1 MAEWKALAASIIHAE
16 QIHDKLK
23 KQVLFLRERLYL
35 TFPYFRLV
43 CENVSLFCP
52 SSQIGVFSN
61 LLDIVIGL
69 FWHVKDVLAVLEITF
84 QAIVIWHTECF
95 RDRWNIFPQ
104 VDSKPAV
111 GKGLR
116 LIRNRLLEAHLP
128 WRCKDLGL
136 ITENKIYFLRIQSD
150 WHPTSLPGILSFL
163 QTRTQRQKGNGQP

>member
-1 MAEWKALAASIIHAE
+1 MAASIIHAE

-69 FWHVKDVLAVLEITF
+69 FWHVKDVLVVLEITF

-95 RDRWNIFPQ
+95 RDR
-104 VDSKPAV
+104 
-111 GKGLR
+111 
-116 LIRNRLLEAHLP
+116 
-128 WRCKDLGL
+128 
-136 ITENKIYFLRIQSD
+136 
-150 WHPTSLPGILSFL
+150 
-163 QTRTQRQKGNGQP
+163 